1 MKRISPLL
9 IGVAMI
15 LNVSIVRAEKW
26 ENTGHGSQIDVD
38 SIRKAA
44 DGVVY
49 YNQRRNGSDS
59 KYAFDCKNGISYSSI
74 TGPNWKSSGIAVKSG
89 TMGGEL
95 KNFVCSR
102 VR

>member
-9 IGVAMI
+9 IGVALI
-15 LNVSIVRAEKW
+15 LNVSVVRAEKW
-26 ENTGHGSQIDVD
+26 EDTGHGSLIDVD

-49 YNQRRNGSDS
+49 YNQRRKGSDS
-59 KYAFDCKNGISYSSI
+59 KYAFDCKNSISYYSV
-74 TGPNWKSSGIAVKSG
+74 TGPNWKSSGSAVKPG

-95 KNFVCSR
+95 MNFVCSH